1 MKDTNRRY
9 ILRDI
14 TEYSDNELAMQVM
27 NDEHFY
33 IELANPK
40 FVLALVDEEFI
51 YTDKQKEILIDT
63 MREDYEDYN

>member
-33 IELANPK
+33 IELDNPK

>member
-40 FVLALVDEEFI
+40 LVLALVDEEFI

>member
-33 IELANPK
+33 IELDNPK
-40 FVLALVDEEFI
+40 LVLALVDEEFI

>member
-1 MKDTNRRY
+1 MKDTNKRY